1 MAAALRLST
10 HPPQTAAGGQALHR
24 ELHGGAH
31 REMDQLPHA
40 GESGT
45 VLLIEYLNSSLD
57 GCFVSLQ

>member
-45 VLLIEYLNSSLD
+45 VLLIEYLNSS
-57 GCFVSLQ
+57 

>member
-1 MAAALRLST
+1 MATALRLST
-10 HPPQTAAGGQALHR
+10 HPPQAAAGRQTLHR

-45 VLLIEYLNSSLD
+45 VLLSEYLNSSLEK
-57 GCFVSLQ
+57 CFVSL